1 MNVLVINKDG
11 RPLMPT
17 TPRKARV
24 LLKTGK
30 AKIIDRD
37 PLTIQLIYGSAGYI
51 QPVTIGID
59 TGYLTIGF
67 SAVSLKEELIGG
79 ELKLLFSVSERLSE
93 RRKYRLDRRIRLR
106 HRAPRFDNR
115 RRPAGWL
122 APSIQHKL
130 DAHIKLVERIK
141 ARLPITKVILETASF
156 DIQKINNPEIE
167 KTGYQTGEQMGYHNL
182 TTYIRHRDGYKC
194 QNPECKSKS
203 GTPTQIH
210 HLGYWKSSP
219 DRSDRPANLI
229 TLCVKCHTPVNHQQG
244 KFLHGWKAH
253 VKSFKS
259 ETFMTTI
266 YRRLLNVL
274 GAEEAFGFETKF
286 KREEQKLEKSHHNDA
301 FVIAGGTNQFR
312 SETLVLEQIRCNKR
326 SMEQFYD
333 AKYIDTRTGEKV
345 SGGQLFSGRLT
356 RNTNLNGENL
366 RVYRGVKISKGQRR
380 IKRQRYRFNPNDYV
394 LFEGVVYR
402 VIGMQNLGTGVKI
415 ADYPGAKN
423 KVVNVKKVTPVK
435 RRSGICAK

>member
-1 MNVLVINKDG
+1 MRVLVINKDG

-24 LLKTGK
+24 LLESGK
-30 AKIIDRD
+30 AKIIGRD
-37 PLTIQLIYGSAGYI
+37 PFTIQLIYGSTGYVQSVTLGIDAGY
-51 QPVTIGID
+51 G
-59 TGYLTIGF
+59 TIGF
-67 SAVSLKEELIGG
+67 SAISDKEELIGG
-79 ELKLLFSVSERLSE
+79 ELNLLPSVSARLTD
-93 RRKYRLDRRIRLR
+93 RRKYRVGRRSRLR

-141 ARLPITKVILETASF
+141 ARLPVAKIIVETASF
-156 DIQKINNPEIE
+156 DIQKINNPEID
-167 KTGYQTGEQMGYHNL
+167 KAGYQAGEQMGYHNL
-182 TTYIRHRDGYKC
+182 AAYIRYRDDYKC

-203 GTPTQIH
+203 DLPTQIH
-210 HLGYWKSSP
+210 HIGYWKPSP

-229 TLCVKCHTPVNHQQG
+229 TLCIKCHTPANHLKG
-244 KFLHGWKAH
+244 KLLDGWLAK

-266 YRRLLNVL
+266 YRRLLKIL

-286 KREEQKLEKSHHNDA
+286 KREEQGLEKSHHHDA
-301 FVIAGGTNQFR
+301 FVIAGGKNQLR
-312 SETLVLEQIRCNKR
+312 TETLALEQVRCNKR
-326 SMEQFYD
+326 SLEQFYD

-345 SGGQLFSGRLT
+345 SGSQLFSGRRT
-356 RNTNLNGENL
+356 RNKNLNEENL
-366 RVYRGVKISKGQRR
+366 RVYHGVKISKGQRR
-380 IKRQRYRFNPNDYV
+380 IKRQRYRFRPNDYV
-394 LFEGVVYR
+394 SFEGVVYR

-415 ADYPGAKN
+415 SDYPGVKN
-423 KVVNVKKVTPVK
+423 KVVNASKVTSVK
-435 RRSGICAK
+435 RRSGICTK

>member
-1 MNVLVINKDG
+1 MKVFVINKDG

-17 TPRKARV
+17 NPRKARI
-24 LLKTGK
+24 LLETGK
-30 AKIIDRD
+30 AKIIGRD
-37 PLTIQLIYGSAGYI
+37 PFTIQLIYGSAGYV
-51 QPVTIGID
+51 QPTTLGID
-59 TGYLTIGF
+59 AGYLTIGF
-67 SAVSLKEELIGG
+67 SAVSAKEELIGG
-79 ELKLLFSVSERLSE
+79 ELNLLPSVSERLTE
-93 RRKYRLDRRIRLR
+93 RRKYRVQRRGRLR

-115 RRPAGWL
+115 RRPVGWL

-130 DAHIKLVERIK
+130 DTHIKLVERIK
-141 ARLPITKVILETASF
+141 YRLPISNVIVETASF

-167 KTGYQTGEQMGYHNL
+167 KAGYQTGEQMGYHNL
-182 TTYIRHRDGYKC
+182 TAYIRHRDGYKC
-194 QNPECKSKS
+194 QNSECKSKP

-210 HLGYWKSSP
+210 HLGYWKSIP

-229 TLCVKCHTPVNHQQG
+229 TLCIKCHTPAHHQKG
-244 KFLHGWKAH
+244 KLLHGWKAKI
-253 VKSFKS
+253 KSFKP

-286 KREEQKLEKSHHNDA
+286 KREEQELEKSHHNDA
-301 FVIAGGTNQFR
+301 FVIAGGTNQLR

-333 AKYIDTRTGEKV
+333 AKYIDTRIGEKV
-345 SGGQLFSGRLT
+345 SGSQLFCGRRT

-366 RVYRGVKISKGQRR
+366 RVYRGVKVSKGQRR
-380 IKRQRYRFNPNDYV
+380 IKRQRYRFNRNDYV

-402 VIGMQNLGTGVKI
+402 VIGMQNLGTGVKL
-415 ADYPGAKN
+415 ADYPGVKN
-423 KVVNVKKVTPVK
+423 KVVNISKVTPIK

>member
-1 MNVLVINKDG
+1 MKVFVINKDG
-11 RPLMPT
+11 RPLMST
-17 TPRKARV
+17 TPRKAR
-24 LLKTGK
+24 LLLETGQ
-30 AKIIDRD
+30 AKIMDRD
-37 PLTIQLIYGSAGYI
+37 PFTIQLIYGSAGYI
-51 QPVTIGID
+51 QSVTLGID
-59 TGYLTIGF
+59 AGYLTIGF
-67 SAVSLKEELIGG
+67 SAVSAKEELTGG
-79 ELKLLFSVSERLSE
+79 ELNLLPSVSERLTE
-93 RRKYRLDRRIRLR
+93 RKKYRVQRRSRLR

-115 RRPAGWL
+115 RRPVGWL

-141 ARLPITKVILETASF
+141 SRLPITKIILETAIF

-167 KTGYQTGEQMGYHNL
+167 KIGCQTREQMGYHNL
-182 TTYIRHRDGYKC
+182 AAYIRHRDGYKC
-194 QNPECKSKS
+194 QNTECKSTPS
-203 GTPTQIH
+203 TPTQIH
-210 HLGYWKSSP
+210 HIGYWKSIP

-244 KFLHGWKAH
+244 KFLHGWNAK

-286 KREEQKLEKSHHNDA
+286 KREEQGLEKSHHNDA

-333 AKYIDTRTGEKV
+333 AKYIDTRTVEKV
-345 SGGQLFSGRLT
+345 SGGQLFSGRRT

-380 IKRQRYRFNPNDYV
+380 IKRQRYRFNPNDHV

-402 VIGMQNLGTGVKI
+402 VIGMQNLGNGVKI
-415 ADYPGAKN
+415 ADYPGVKN
-423 KVVNVKKVTPVK
+423 KVVNVNKVTPIK

>member
-1 MNVLVINKDG
+1 MKVFVVNKDG

-17 TPRKARV
+17 TPRKARI
-24 LLKTGK
+24 LLETGK
-30 AKIIDRD
+30 ARIIGRD
-37 PLTIQLIYGSAGYI
+37 PFTIQLIYGSAGYV
-51 QPVTIGID
+51 QPITLGID

-67 SAVSLKEELIGG
+67 SAVSVKEELIGG
-79 ELKLLFSVSERLSE
+79 ELSLLPSVSERLTE
-93 RRKYRLDRRIRLR
+93 RRKYRLGRRNRLR
-106 HRAPRFDNR
+106 HRASRFDNR

-141 ARLPITKVILETASF
+141 SRLPISKVIVETASF

-167 KTGYQTGEQMGYHNL
+167 KAGYQTGEQMGYHNL
-182 TTYIRHRDGYKC
+182 TAYIRHRDGYKC
-194 QNPECKSKS
+194 QNPECNSKPS
-203 GTPTQIH
+203 TPTQIH
-210 HLGYWKSSP
+210 HLGYWKSNP

-229 TLCVKCHTPVNHQQG
+229 TLCVKCHTPVNHKQG
-244 KFLHGWKAH
+244 KLLHGWKAH
-253 VKSFKS
+253 VKSFKP

-274 GAEEAFGFETKF
+274 GSGEAFGFETKF

-345 SGGQLFSGRLT
+345 SGSQLFSGRRT

-366 RVYRGVKISKGQRR
+366 RVYRGVKISLMSASNQTTTVS
-380 IKRQRYRFNPNDYV
+380 IQS
-394 LFEGVVYR
+394 E
-402 VIGMQNLGTGVKI
+402 
-415 ADYPGAKN
+415 
-423 KVVNVKKVTPVK
+423 
-435 RRSGICAK
+435 